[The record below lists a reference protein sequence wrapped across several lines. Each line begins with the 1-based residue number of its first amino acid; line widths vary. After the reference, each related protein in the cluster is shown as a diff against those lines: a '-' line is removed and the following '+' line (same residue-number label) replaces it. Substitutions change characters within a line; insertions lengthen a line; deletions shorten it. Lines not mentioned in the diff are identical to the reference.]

1 MSNTTHASE
10 YSSMSKE
17 ELIKLLADKEQ
28 KIDFLRRQYASLD
41 KQLEKKEQALQQQKK
56 TADEYQRKAELYD
69 TLMAAEA
76 EAARIYSDSFREVGF
91 DKLDEHL
98 SRLGS
103 MLNKYVKKNLCLR
116 IFCKI

>member
-17 ELIKLLADKEQ
+17 ELIKLLAD
-28 KIDFLRRQYASLD
+28 
-41 KQLEKKEQALQQQKK
+41 KEQALQQQKK

-103 MLNKYVKKNLCLR
+103 MLNKYVKKKSVSKDFL
-116 IFCKI
+116 